1 MYARGVGRNDGRM
14 SNGSFQEQMND
25 LWRTRPVRLPGRGH
39 VAGVCAGIGYRYGVD
54 PVLIRVAFV
63 VSTIF
68 GGAGVLLYLVCW
80 LGLTKSGDPASP
92 AESLVGRGHSS
103 DSGTKTVVL
112 LVALAIAASTVGPFG
127 VGLGGS
133 GLISMALMLG
143 GLWLLYQR
151 QPVPPPLPPGVAPTG
166 VGTGYPGTSYA
177 PGPFGGNPFGA
188 DPYGAGAY
196 GGSAYGAGPHPT
208 YSPYTKLPDSYT
220 PSPAATPTADS
231 TDRTNTP
238 PPTEPPAS
246 EQKTVSFEKSPE
258 PTPSSFA
265 PPTPFAPLEPRP
277 PAWDPLGV
285 APFAWDL
292 PEPAGTPTPAA
303 APGRK
308 HSRLTTMVIG
318 LAILAAAAATALS
331 VATGSEWLNPGRIGA
346 VALAVIGAGL
356 VVGSVVRKGYGLL
369 VVAGPLVG
377 FVVLASL
384 VGSLNF
390 DGRSMGEQRWE
401 PMSAADLE
409 SEYSGGFGSF
419 TLDLRRVELT
429 EDKTVTVNG
438 NGEVIVLLPPKMNVR
453 NDCSVQVGDSQCLP
467 DGLDGGADGPGGPVL
482 NLDVNAQFGNVEV
495 RRG

>member
-1 MYARGVGRNDGRM
+1 M
-14 SNGSFQEQMND
+14 SNGSFQEQMQD

-151 QPVPPPLPPGVAPTG
+151 QPVPPPLPAGATPG
-166 VGTGYPGTSYA
+166 VGTGYPGTNYA
-177 PGPFGGNPFGA
+177 PGPFGGNPFGT
-188 DPYGAGAY
+188 DPYGGSGY
-196 GGSAYGAGPHPT
+196 GGSAYGAGSHPT
-208 YSPYTKLPDSYT
+208 YSPYTKLPDAYT
-220 PSPAATPTADS
+220 PSSTAPAADS
-231 TDRTNTP
+231 AAPTNTP
-238 PPTEPPAS
+238 PPTEPAAS
-246 EQKTVSFEKSPE
+246 EQKTVSFEKSPA
-258 PTPSSFA
+258 PDPHSFA
-265 PPTPFAPLEPRP
+265 PSAPFAPLEPRP

-292 PEPAGTPTPAA
+292 PEPAGTTTPAV
-303 APGRK
+303 APGRR

-318 LAILAAAAATALS
+318 LAILAAAAATAAS

-346 VALAVIGAGL
+346 VALAVIGTGL
-356 VVGSVVRKGYGLL
+356 VIGSFLRKGYGLL

-390 DGRSMGEQRWE
+390 DGRTMGEKIWE
-401 PMSAADLE
+401 PTSAADLQP
-409 SEYSGGFGSF
+409 EYSGGFGSF
-419 TLDLRRVELT
+419 TLDLRNVELT

-438 NGEVIVLLPPKMNVR
+438 NGEVVVIVPPNMNVR
-453 NDCSVQVGDSQCLP
+453 NDCTVQFGDTQCLP
-467 DGLDGGADGPGGPVL
+467 DGLDGGADGTEGHVL
-482 NLDVNAQFGNVEV
+482 NLDVNAQFGSVEV
-495 RRG
+495 HRG